1 MNMKQTTLITIIM
14 VALALT
20 FTTCKHEDD
29 GPKNQ
34 SATINPF
41 ENYKVTVK
49 GTFTDTEWAG
59 AANKIENAIKGL
71 FESADS
77 DIQNILRTRFAKCKT
92 IFIEKTTE
100 YSKWKTTGDGESIY
114 INYSILD
121 AEDLRVR
128 INNAIASMDK
138 NETQQDYQPIQP

>member
-41 ENYKVTVK
+41 EDYKVTVK
-49 GTFTDTEWAG
+49 GTFTDSEWKGSGASSVAG
-59 AANKIENAIKGL
+59 KIENTIKTN
-71 FESADS
+71 FEGVPDF
-77 DIQNILRTRFAKCKT
+77 IQDQMRTHYAKCKI
-92 IFIEKTTE
+92 IFLEKTSDYE
-100 YSKWKTTGDGESIY
+100 NWKTTGDGETIY
-114 INYSILD
+114 INYNILD
-121 AEDLRVR
+121 AKNLAAM
-128 INNAIASMDK
+128 INLALISMVK
-138 NETQQDYQPIQP
+138 SIPEQG